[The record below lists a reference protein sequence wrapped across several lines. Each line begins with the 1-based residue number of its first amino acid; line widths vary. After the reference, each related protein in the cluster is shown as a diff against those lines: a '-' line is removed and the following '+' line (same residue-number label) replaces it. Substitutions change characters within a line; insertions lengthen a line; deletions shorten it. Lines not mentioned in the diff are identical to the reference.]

1 MLRQQKNGRYESQP
15 SQPTATYRCDELVG
29 TYTQQPSNYGD
40 NQSTRPGII
49 VVMGQSRRH
58 VHCRFARKS
67 RVARKGIH
75 LGSAYWIYY
84 RLPVPMVDKLRVD
97 PQPDENK
104 EHKEK
109 NAGLN
114 QITKILAGNQSSNFG
129 FPERHGVI
137 KGW

>member
-15 SQPTATYRCDELVG
+15 SQPAATYSCDELVS
-29 TYTQQPSNYGD
+29 TYTQQPGNYSNE
-40 NQSTRPGII
+40 QSTRPGKI
-49 VVMGQSRRH
+49 VVMGQSCRH
-58 VHCRFARKS
+58 VHRRFARKS
-67 RVARKGIH
+67 RVARKGIYP
-75 LGSAYWIYY
+75 GSAYWIYY
-84 RLPVPMVDKLRVD
+84 RLPVPMVDNLRVD

-109 NAGLN
+109 NAGSN
-114 QITKILAGNQSSNFG
+114 QITKVLAGNQFSNFG